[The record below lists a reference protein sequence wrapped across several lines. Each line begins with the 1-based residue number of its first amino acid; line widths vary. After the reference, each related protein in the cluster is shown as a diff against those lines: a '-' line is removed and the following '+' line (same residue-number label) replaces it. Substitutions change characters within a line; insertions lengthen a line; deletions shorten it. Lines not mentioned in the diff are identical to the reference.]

1 MLIPILCS
9 VFYLLACFVVAF
21 AAKNKNIGSQR
32 TFHIAV
38 LLTPL
43 VALFVV
49 VLSSKKTIPVLQLFH
64 CKRCGFEYSEKH
76 ATCPACA
83 KEGINI
89 FVNESIMK
97 RVVSLK

>member
-1 MLIPILCS
+1 MLIPILFS
-9 VFYLLACFVVAF
+9 VSYLLACFGVASL
-21 AAKNKNIGSQR
+21 AKNKKVGPQR

-89 FVNESIMK
+89 FVNESSK
-97 RVVSLK
+97 REVFVK